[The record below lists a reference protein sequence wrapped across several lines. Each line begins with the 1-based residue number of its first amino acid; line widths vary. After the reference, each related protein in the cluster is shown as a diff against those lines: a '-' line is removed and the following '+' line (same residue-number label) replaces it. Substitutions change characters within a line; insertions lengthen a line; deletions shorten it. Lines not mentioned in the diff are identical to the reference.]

1 MASFATR
8 RWFLFLHNKFMNEK
22 ILVFSTQK
30 YAYFKEAFNQQKTT
44 FEKGE
49 LEYKLF
55 PDGESYYRI
64 LSKVQSREV
73 VLIGGTISENDTMQL
88 YDLAS
93 GLVDEGVKKLTIII
107 PFYGYSTMERTV
119 KSGEIVTAKT
129 RARLLSA
136 IPQSYLGNRIIMV
149 DLHVSGL
156 QYYFEN
162 GVHTVHLYAKPLI
175 LEAAKKLGGG
185 ENGTEYDFVL
195 ASADAGRAKWVESLA
210 FDLGVD
216 AAFVYKR
223 RSSGSDTEVTGINAD
238 VKDKKIVLYDDMIRT
253 GGSLINAAKVY
264 KEAGARQIFVVATHG
279 VFPEG
284 SIERLEDSK
293 LIEKIIITDTHPNAK
308 EAAQKTD
315 FIEISSIADLLIQ
328 AVVSF

>member
-1 MASFATR
+1 
-8 RWFLFLHNKFMNEK
+8 MNER
-22 ILVFSTQK
+22 ILVFSTHK
-30 YAYFKEAFNQQKTT
+30 YTYFQEAFIKEETT

-49 LEYKLF
+49 LEHKLF

-64 LSKVQSREV
+64 LSKVQSKEA
-73 VLIGGTISENDTMQL
+73 VLIGGTISEQDTMEL

-93 GLVDEGVKKLTIII
+93 GLVDEGVKKLTLII
-107 PFYGYSTMERTV
+107 PFYGYSTMERAV

-129 RARLLSA
+129 RARLLST

-156 QYYFEN
+156 QYYFED

-175 LEAAKKLGGG
+175 LEAAKKLGG
-185 ENGTEYDFVL
+185 NDFVL

-210 FDLGVD
+210 MDLGVD

-223 RSSGSDTEVTGINAD
+223 RSSGSDTQITGINAD
-238 VKDKKIVLYDDMIRT
+238 VNEKKVVLYDDMIRT

-264 KEAGARQIFVVATHG
+264 KEAGAKQIFVVATHG
-279 VFPEG
+279 VFPKG
-284 SIERLEDSK
+284 SVERLYNSR
-293 LIEKIIITDTHPNAK
+293 LIEKIIVTDTHPNAE

-315 FIEISSIADLLIQ
+315 FIEISSISNLLIQ
-328 AVVSF
+328 SVTSF

>member
-1 MASFATR
+1 
-8 RWFLFLHNKFMNEK
+8 MNEK

-30 YAYFKEAFNQQKTT
+30 YAYFREAFVEKENK
-44 FEKGE
+44 FEKGK
-49 LEYKLF
+49 LEHKVF

-64 LSKVQSREV
+64 LSKLHSKEA
-73 VLIGGTISENDTMQL
+73 VLIGGTVSENDTMEL

-129 RARLLSA
+129 RARLLST
-136 IPQSYLGNRIIMV
+136 IPQSYLGNRIVMV

-156 QYYFEN
+156 QYYFER

-175 LEAAKKLGGG
+175 LEAARKLGG
-185 ENGTEYDFVL
+185 TDFVL

-210 FDLGVD
+210 MDLGVD

-223 RSSGSDTEVTGINAD
+223 RSSGSDTEIIGVNAD
-238 VKDKKIVLYDDMIRT
+238 VRGKKVVLYDDMIRT

-264 KEAGARQIFVVATHG
+264 KEAGAKEIYVVATHG
-279 VFPEG
+279 VFPNG
-284 SIERLEDSK
+284 SVKRLEDSK
-293 LIEKIIITDTHPNAK
+293 LIEKIIVTDTHPNAK
-308 EAAQKTD
+308 EAAQKTG
-315 FIEISSIADLLIQ
+315 FIEISSISDLLIQ
-328 AVVSF
+328 AVNSF

>member
-1 MASFATR
+1 MSESTV
-8 RWFLFLHNKFMNEK
+8 
-22 ILVFSTQK
+22 VFSTQK
-30 YAYFKEAFNQQKTT
+30 YTYFQDTFIQNKA
-44 FEKGE
+44 FEKGK
-49 LEYKLF
+49 LERKVF

-64 LSKVQSREV
+64 LSKVLAKEA
-73 VLIGGTISENDTMQL
+73 VLIGGTVSEQDTMEL

-93 GLVDEGVKKLTIII
+93 GLVDAGVKRLTIII
-107 PFYGYSTMERTV
+107 PFYGYSTMERAV
-119 KSGEIVTAKT
+119 KTGEIVTAKT

-136 IPQSYLGNRIIMV
+136 IPQSYLGNRIVMV

-175 LEAAKKLGGG
+175 LEAAKKLGG
-185 ENGTEYDFVL
+185 TDFVL

-210 FDLGVD
+210 MDLGVD

-223 RSSGSDTEVTGINAD
+223 RSSGSDTEITGVNAD
-238 VKDKKIVLYDDMIRT
+238 VSGKKVVLYDDMIRT

-264 KEAGARQIFVVATHG
+264 KEAEAKQIFVVATHG

-284 SIERLEDSK
+284 SVERLENSG
-293 LIEKIIITDTHPNAK
+293 LIEKIIVTDTHHNAK
-308 EAAQKTD
+308 AAAQKTD
-315 FIEISSIADLLIQ
+315 FIEISSISDLLISS
-328 AVVSF
+328 VTDF

>member
-1 MASFATR
+1 M
-8 RWFLFLHNKFMNEK
+8 KEQ

-30 YAYFKEAFNQQKTT
+30 YEYFQEEFIKDKAT

-49 LEYKLF
+49 LEYKRF

-64 LSKVQSREV
+64 LSKLQSKEA
-73 VLIGGTISENDTMQL
+73 VLIGGTVSESDTMEL
-88 YDLAS
+88 YDLAN
-93 GLVDEGVKKLTIII
+93 GLVDEGIKKLTIII

-129 RARLLSA
+129 RARLLST
-136 IPQSYLGNRIIMV
+136 IPQSYLGNRIVMV

-156 QYYFEN
+156 QYYFER

-175 LEAAKKLGGG
+175 LEAARKLGG
-185 ENGTEYDFVL
+185 TDFVL

-223 RSSGSDTEVTGINAD
+223 RSSGSDTEITGINAD
-238 VKDKKIVLYDDMIRT
+238 VNGKKVVLYDDMIRT
-253 GGSLINAAKVY
+253 GGSLVNAAKVY
-264 KEAGARQIFVVATHG
+264 KEAGAKEIYVVATHG
-279 VFPEG
+279 VFPKG
-284 SIERLEDSK
+284 SVERLEGSK
-293 LIEKIIITDTHPNAK
+293 LIEKIIVTDTHPNAN

-315 FIEISSIADLLIQ
+315 FIEISSISDLLID
-328 AVVSF
+328 AVTSF

>member
-1 MASFATR
+1 
-8 RWFLFLHNKFMNEK
+8 MNEK

-30 YAYFKEAFNQQKTT
+30 YAYFREAFVEKENT
-44 FEKGE
+44 FEKGK
-49 LEYKLF
+49 LEHKIF

-64 LSKVQSREV
+64 LSKVQSREA
-73 VLIGGTISENDTMQL
+73 VLIGGTVSENDTMEL

-129 RARLLSA
+129 RARLLST
-136 IPQSYLGNRIIMV
+136 IPQSYLGNRIVMV

-156 QYYFEN
+156 QYYFER

-175 LEAAKKLGGG
+175 LEAARKLGGG
-185 ENGTEYDFVL
+185 ENGKGDFVL

-210 FDLGVD
+210 MDLGVD

-223 RSSGSDTEVTGINAD
+223 RSSGSDTEITGINAD
-238 VKDKKIVLYDDMIRT
+238 VHGKKVVLYDDMIRT

-264 KEAGARQIFVVATHG
+264 KEAGAKEIYVVATHG
-279 VFPEG
+279 VFPNG
-284 SIERLEDSK
+284 SVERLENSK
-293 LIEKIIITDTHPNAK
+293 LIEKIIVTDTHPNAK

-315 FIEISSIADLLIQ
+315 FIEISSISDLLIQ
-328 AVVSF
+328 AVNSF

>member
-1 MASFATR
+1 M
-8 RWFLFLHNKFMNEK
+8 KEK

-30 YAYFKEAFNQQKTT
+30 YAYFREAFVEKENK
-44 FEKGE
+44 FEKGK
-49 LEYKLF
+49 LEHKIF

-64 LSKVQSREV
+64 LSKLQSKEA
-73 VLIGGTISENDTMQL
+73 VLIGGTVSEQDTMEL
-88 YDLAS
+88 YDIAS
-93 GLVDEGVKKLTIII
+93 GLVDEGIKKLTIII

-136 IPQSYLGNRIIMV
+136 IPQSYSGNRIIMV

-156 QYYFEN
+156 QYYFER

-175 LEAAKKLGGG
+175 LEAARKLGGK
-185 ENGTEYDFVL
+185 DFVL

-223 RSSGSDTEVTGINAD
+223 RSSGSDTEITGINAD
-238 VKDKKIVLYDDMIRT
+238 VRGKKVVLYDDMIRT
-253 GGSLINAAKVY
+253 GGSLVNAAKVY
-264 KEAGARQIFVVATHG
+264 KEAGAEQIFVVATHG
-279 VFPEG
+279 VFPNG
-284 SIERLEDSK
+284 SVKRLEESK
-293 LIEKIIITDTHPNAK
+293 LIEKIIVTDTHPNAR

-315 FIEISSIADLLIQ
+315 FIEISSISYLLIQ
-328 AVVSF
+328 AVTSF

>member
-1 MASFATR
+1 
-8 RWFLFLHNKFMNEK
+8 MNEK

-30 YAYFKEAFNQQKTT
+30 YAYFQEAFIKEKTI

-64 LSKVQSREV
+64 LSKLQSKEA
-73 VLIGGTISENDTMQL
+73 VLIGGTVSEQDTMEL

-93 GLVDEGVKKLTIII
+93 GLVDEGIKKLTIII

-136 IPQSYLGNRIIMV
+136 IPQSYSGNRIIMV

-156 QYYFEN
+156 QYYFER

-175 LEAAKKLGGG
+175 LEAARKLGGK
-185 ENGTEYDFVL
+185 DFVL

-223 RSSGSDTEVTGINAD
+223 RSSGSDTEITGINAD
-238 VKDKKIVLYDDMIRT
+238 VRGKKVVLYDDMIRT
-253 GGSLINAAKVY
+253 GGSLVNAAKVY
-264 KEAGARQIFVVATHG
+264 KEAGAEQIFVVATHG
-279 VFPEG
+279 VFPNG
-284 SIERLEDSK
+284 SVKRLEESK
-293 LIEKIIITDTHPNAK
+293 LIERIIVTDTHPNARA
-308 EAAQKTD
+308 AAQKTD
-315 FIEISSIADLLIQ
+315 FIEISSISDLLIQ
-328 AVVSF
+328 AVTSF

>member
-1 MASFATR
+1 M
-8 RWFLFLHNKFMNEK
+8 KEQ

-30 YAYFKEAFNQQKTT
+30 YAYFREAFVEKEKTT
-44 FEKGE
+44 FEKGK
-49 LEYKLF
+49 LEHKIF

-64 LSKVQSREV
+64 LSKVQSREA
-73 VLIGGTISENDTMQL
+73 VLIGGTVSENDTMEL

-156 QYYFEN
+156 QYYFER

-175 LEAAKKLGGG
+175 LEAARKLGGK
-185 ENGTEYDFVL
+185 DFVL

-210 FDLGVD
+210 MDLGVD

-223 RSSGSDTEVTGINAD
+223 RSSGSDTQITGINAD
-238 VKDKKIVLYDDMIRT
+238 VNGKKVVLYDDMIRT
-253 GGSLINAAKVY
+253 GGSLVNAAKVY
-264 KEAGARQIFVVATHG
+264 KEAGAKEIYVVATHG
-279 VFPEG
+279 VFPQG
-284 SIERLEDSK
+284 SVERLQDSK
-293 LIEKIIITDTHPNAK
+293 LIEKIIVTDTHPNAL

-315 FIEISSIADLLIQ
+315 FIEISSISDLLIQ
-328 AVVSF
+328 SVTSF

>member
-1 MASFATR
+1 M
-8 RWFLFLHNKFMNEK
+8 KEQ

-30 YAYFKEAFNQQKTT
+30 YTYFEEAFVKKENT
-44 FEKGE
+44 FEKGK
-49 LEYKLF
+49 LERKIF

-64 LSKVQSREV
+64 LSKVQSKEA
-73 VLIGGTISENDTMQL
+73 VLIGGTVSENDTMEL

-93 GLVDEGVKKLTIII
+93 GLVDEGIKKLTIII

-136 IPQSYLGNRIIMV
+136 IPQSYLGNRIVMV

-156 QYYFEN
+156 QYYFEK

-175 LEAAKKLGGG
+175 LEAARKLGGG
-185 ENGTEYDFVL
+185 KDGKDDFVL

-223 RSSGSDTEVTGINAD
+223 RSSGSDTQITGVNAD
-238 VKDKKIVLYDDMIRT
+238 VNGKKVVLYDDMIRT

-264 KEAGARQIFVVATHG
+264 KNAGAKQIYVVATHG
-279 VFPEG
+279 VFPTG
-284 SIERLEDSK
+284 SVERLENSK
-293 LIEKIIITDTHPNAK
+293 LIEKIIVTDTHPNAL

-315 FIEISSIADLLIQ
+315 FIEISSISDLLIQ
-328 AVVSF
+328 AVNPF

>member
-1 MASFATR
+1 M
-8 RWFLFLHNKFMNEK
+8 KEQ

-30 YAYFKEAFNQQKTT
+30 YEYFQEEFIKDKAT

-49 LEYKLF
+49 LEYKRF

-64 LSKVQSREV
+64 LSKLQSKEA
-73 VLIGGTISENDTMQL
+73 VLIGGTVSENDTMEL
-88 YDLAS
+88 YDLAN
-93 GLVDEGVKKLTIII
+93 GLVDEGIKKLTIII

-129 RARLLSA
+129 RARLLST
-136 IPQSYLGNRIIMV
+136 IPQSYLGNRIVMV

-156 QYYFEN
+156 QYYFER

-175 LEAAKKLGGG
+175 LEAARKLGG
-185 ENGTEYDFVL
+185 TDFVL

-223 RSSGSDTEVTGINAD
+223 RSSGSDTEITGINAD
-238 VKDKKIVLYDDMIRT
+238 VNGKKVVLYDDMIRT
-253 GGSLINAAKVY
+253 GGSLVNAAKVY
-264 KEAGARQIFVVATHG
+264 KEAGAKEIFVVATHG
-279 VFPEG
+279 VFPKG
-284 SIERLEDSK
+284 SIKRLEDSK
-293 LIEKIIITDTHPNAK
+293 LIEKIIVTDTHPNAK

-315 FIEISSIADLLIQ
+315 FIEILSISDLLIQ
-328 AVVSF
+328 AVNSF

>member
-1 MASFATR
+1 M
-8 RWFLFLHNKFMNEK
+8 KEK
-22 ILVFSTQK
+22 TLVFSTQK
-30 YAYFKEAFNQQKTT
+30 YTYFRETFVKQQDT

-64 LSKVQSREV
+64 LSNVLAKEA
-73 VLIGGTISENDTMQL
+73 VLIGGTVSEKDTMEL

-93 GLVDEGVKKLTIII
+93 GLVDAGVKRLTIII
-107 PFYGYSTMERTV
+107 PFYGYSTMERAV

-136 IPQSYLGNRIIMV
+136 IPQSYLGNRIVMV

-162 GVHTVHLYAKPLI
+162 GVHTAHLYAKPLI
-175 LEAAKKLGGG
+175 LEAARKLGG
-185 ENGTEYDFVL
+185 TDFVL

-223 RSSGSDTEVTGINAD
+223 RSSGSDTEITGVNAD
-238 VKDKKIVLYDDMIRT
+238 VSNKKVVLYDDMIRT

-264 KEAGARQIFVVATHG
+264 KEAGAKEIYVVATHG
-279 VFPEG
+279 VFPKG
-284 SIERLEDSK
+284 SIERLENSK
-293 LIEKIIITDTHPNAK
+293 LIEKIIVTDTHPNAK
-308 EAAQKTD
+308 EAAQKTA
-315 FIEISSIADLLIQ
+315 FIEISSISDLLIN
-328 AVVSF
+328 AVTAF

>member
-1 MASFATR
+1 
-8 RWFLFLHNKFMNEK
+8 MNEQ
-22 ILVFSTQK
+22 IIVFSTQK
-30 YAYFKEAFNQQKTT
+30 YTYLQDTFIKKDV

-49 LEYKLF
+49 LEHKLF

-64 LSKVQSREV
+64 LSKVLTKEA
-73 VLIGGTISENDTMQL
+73 VLIGGTVSEKDTMEL

-93 GLVDEGVKKLTIII
+93 GLVDAGVKRLTIII
-107 PFYGYSTMERTV
+107 PFYGYSTMERAV

-136 IPQSYLGNRIIMV
+136 IPQSYLGNRIVMV

-162 GVHTVHLYAKPLI
+162 GVHTAHLYAKPLI
-175 LEAAKKLGGG
+175 LEAARKLGGG
-185 ENGTEYDFVL
+185 ENRNNDFVL

-223 RSSGSDTEVTGINAD
+223 RSSGSDTEITGVNAD
-238 VKDKKIVLYDDMIRT
+238 VRGKKVVLYDDMIRT

-264 KEAGARQIFVVATHG
+264 KEAGAKQIFVVATHG
-279 VFPEG
+279 VFPSG
-284 SIERLEDSK
+284 SVERLEDSQ
-293 LIEKIIITDTHPNAK
+293 LIEKIIVTDTHPNAK

-315 FIEISSIADLLIQ
+315 FIEISSISDLLIQ
-328 AVVSF
+328 AVSSF

>member
-1 MASFATR
+1 
-8 RWFLFLHNKFMNEK
+8 MNEK

-30 YAYFKEAFNQQKTT
+30 YAYFREAFVEKENK
-44 FEKGE
+44 FEKGK
-49 LEYKLF
+49 LEHKIF

-64 LSKVQSREV
+64 LSKLQSKEA
-73 VLIGGTISENDTMQL
+73 VLIGGTVSESDTMEL

-129 RARLLSA
+129 RARLLST
-136 IPQSYLGNRIIMV
+136 IPQSYSGNRIVMV

-156 QYYFEN
+156 QYYFER

-175 LEAAKKLGGG
+175 LEAARKLGGG
-185 ENGTEYDFVL
+185 KDGKEDFVL

-210 FDLGVD
+210 MDLGVD

-223 RSSGSDTEVTGINAD
+223 RSSGSDTEITGINAD
-238 VKDKKIVLYDDMIRT
+238 VNGKKVVLYDDMIRT

-264 KEAGARQIFVVATHG
+264 KEAGAKQIFVVATHG
-279 VFPEG
+279 VFPSG
-284 SIERLEDSK
+284 SVERLENSK
-293 LIEKIIITDTHPNAK
+293 LIEKIIVTDTHPNAK

-315 FIEISSIADLLIQ
+315 FIEISSISDLLIQ
-328 AVVSF
+328 AVNSF

>member
-1 MASFATR
+1 M
-8 RWFLFLHNKFMNEK
+8 KEQ

-30 YAYFKEAFNQQKTT
+30 YAYFREAFVEKENT
-44 FEKGE
+44 FEKGK
-49 LEYKLF
+49 LEHKIF

-64 LSKVQSREV
+64 LSKVQSKEA
-73 VLIGGTISENDTMQL
+73 VLIGGTVSENDTMEL

-136 IPQSYLGNRIIMV
+136 IPQSYLGNRIVMV

-156 QYYFEN
+156 QYYFER

-175 LEAAKKLGGG
+175 LEAARKLGGG
-185 ENGTEYDFVL
+185 LDGKGDFVL

-210 FDLGVD
+210 MDLGVD

-223 RSSGSDTEVTGINAD
+223 RSSGSDTEITGINAD
-238 VKDKKIVLYDDMIRT
+238 VNGKKVVLYDDMIRT
-253 GGSLINAAKVY
+253 GGSLVNAAKVY
-264 KEAGARQIFVVATHG
+264 KDAGAKEIYVVATHG
-279 VFPEG
+279 VFPKG
-284 SIERLEDSK
+284 SVERLENSK
-293 LIEKIIITDTHPNAK
+293 LIEKIIVTDTHPNAL

-315 FIEISSIADLLIQ
+315 FIEISSISDLLIN
-328 AVVSF
+328 AVTSF

>member
-1 MASFATR
+1 M
-8 RWFLFLHNKFMNEK
+8 KEK

-30 YAYFKEAFNQQKTT
+30 YTYFQDAFIKEKTT

-64 LSKVQSREV
+64 LSKIQSREV
-73 VLIGGTISENDTMQL
+73 VLIGGTVSEQDTMEL

-136 IPQSYLGNRIIMV
+136 IPQSYLGNRIVMV

-156 QYYFEN
+156 QYYFER

-175 LEAAKKLGGG
+175 LEAARKLGG
-185 ENGTEYDFVL
+185 TDFVL

-210 FDLGVD
+210 MDLGVD

-223 RSSGSDTEVTGINAD
+223 RSSGSDTEITGINAD
-238 VKDKKIVLYDDMIRT
+238 VNGKKVVLYDDMIRT
-253 GGSLINAAKVY
+253 GGSLVNAAKVY
-264 KEAGARQIFVVATHG
+264 KEAGAKEIYVVATHG
-279 VFPEG
+279 VFPTG
-284 SIERLEDSK
+284 SIKRLEDSK
-293 LIEKIIITDTHPNAK
+293 LIEKIIVTDTHPNAK

-315 FIEISSIADLLIQ
+315 FIEISSISDLLIQ
-328 AVVSF
+328 AVTSF

>member
-1 MASFATR
+1 LILNEGFY
-8 RWFLFLHNKFMNEK
+8 FYKKFMKEQ

-30 YAYFKEAFNQQKTT
+30 YTYFEEAFVKKENT
-44 FEKGE
+44 FEKGK
-49 LEYKLF
+49 LERKIF

-64 LSKVQSREV
+64 LSKVQSKEA
-73 VLIGGTISENDTMQL
+73 VLIGGTVSENDTMEL

-93 GLVDEGVKKLTIII
+93 GLVDEGIKKLTIII

-136 IPQSYLGNRIIMV
+136 IPQSYLGNRIVMV

-156 QYYFEN
+156 QYYFEK

-175 LEAAKKLGGG
+175 LEAARKLGGG
-185 ENGTEYDFVL
+185 KDGKDDFVL

-223 RSSGSDTEVTGINAD
+223 RSSGSDTQITGVNAD
-238 VKDKKIVLYDDMIRT
+238 VNGKKVVLYDDMIRT

-264 KEAGARQIFVVATHG
+264 KNAGAKQIYVVATHG
-279 VFPEG
+279 VFPTG
-284 SIERLEDSK
+284 SVERLENSK
-293 LIEKIIITDTHPNAK
+293 LIEKIIVTDTHPNAL

-315 FIEISSIADLLIQ
+315 FIEISSISDLLIQ
-328 AVVSF
+328 AVNPF

>member
-1 MASFATR
+1 MRISLETQRGFSFYQK
-8 RWFLFLHNKFMNEK
+8 NMNEQIK
-22 ILVFSTQK
+22 EQILVFSTQK
-30 YAYFKEAFNQQKTT
+30 YAYFREAFVEKEKAI
-44 FEKGE
+44 FEKGK
-49 LEYKLF
+49 LEHKVF

-64 LSKVQSREV
+64 LSKLQSREA
-73 VLIGGTISENDTMQL
+73 VLIGGTVSENDTMEL

-136 IPQSYLGNRIIMV
+136 IPQSYSGNRIVMV

-156 QYYFEN
+156 QYYFER

-175 LEAAKKLGGG
+175 LEAARKLGGK
-185 ENGTEYDFVL
+185 DFVL

-223 RSSGSDTEVTGINAD
+223 RSSGSDTEITGINAD
-238 VKDKKIVLYDDMIRT
+238 VNGKKVVLYDDMIRT
-253 GGSLINAAKVY
+253 GGSLINAVKVY
-264 KEAGARQIFVVATHG
+264 KEAGAKEIYVVATHG
-279 VFPEG
+279 VFPNG
-284 SIERLEDSK
+284 SVERLENSK
-293 LIEKIIITDTHPNAK
+293 LIEKIIVTDTHSNAK

-315 FIEISSIADLLIQ
+315 FIEISSISDLLID
-328 AVVSF
+328 AVTSF

>member
-1 MASFATR
+1 MD
-8 RWFLFLHNKFMNEK
+8 EK

-30 YAYFKEAFNQQKTT
+30 YAYFRGAFVEKESK
-44 FEKGE
+44 FEKGK
-49 LEYKLF
+49 LEHKLF

-64 LSKVQSREV
+64 LSKLQSKEA
-73 VLIGGTISENDTMQL
+73 VLIGGTVSESDTMEL

-93 GLVDEGVKKLTIII
+93 GLVDEGIKKLTIII

-119 KSGEIVTAKT
+119 KAGEIVTAKT

-156 QYYFEN
+156 QYYFER

-175 LEAAKKLGGG
+175 LEAARKLGG
-185 ENGTEYDFVL
+185 ENGKNGKSDFVL

-223 RSSGSDTEVTGINAD
+223 RSSGSDTEITGINAD
-238 VKDKKIVLYDDMIRT
+238 VNGKKVVLYDDMIRT

-264 KEAGARQIFVVATHG
+264 KEAGATQIFVVATHG

-284 SIERLEDSK
+284 SVERLESSK
-293 LIEKIIITDTHPNAK
+293 LIEKIIVTDTHYKAR

-315 FIEISSIADLLIQ
+315 FIEISSISDLLIN
-328 AVVSF
+328 AITSF

>member
-1 MASFATR
+1 M
-8 RWFLFLHNKFMNEK
+8 KEQ

-30 YAYFKEAFNQQKTT
+30 YTYFQEAFVKKENI

-49 LEYKLF
+49 LEHKLF

-64 LSKVQSREV
+64 LSKIQSREV
-73 VLIGGTISENDTMQL
+73 VLIGGTVSEQDTMEL

-136 IPQSYLGNRIIMV
+136 IPQSYLGNRIVMV

-156 QYYFEN
+156 QYYFER

-175 LEAAKKLGGG
+175 LEAARKLGG
-185 ENGTEYDFVL
+185 TDFVL

-223 RSSGSDTEVTGINAD
+223 RSSGSDTEITGINAD
-238 VKDKKIVLYDDMIRT
+238 VNGKKVVLYDDMIRT
-253 GGSLINAAKVY
+253 GGSLVNAAKVY
-264 KEAGARQIFVVATHG
+264 KEAGAKEIYVVATHG
-279 VFPEG
+279 VFPNG
-284 SIERLEDSK
+284 SVKRLEDSK
-293 LIEKIIITDTHPNAK
+293 LIEKIIVTDTHPNAK

-315 FIEISSIADLLIQ
+315 FIEISSISDLLIQ
-328 AVVSF
+328 AVNSF

>member
-1 MASFATR
+1 M
-8 RWFLFLHNKFMNEK
+8 
-22 ILVFSTQK
+22 
-30 YAYFKEAFNQQKTT
+30 
-44 FEKGE
+44 
-49 LEYKLF
+49 
-55 PDGESYYRI
+55 
-64 LSKVQSREV
+64 
-73 VLIGGTISENDTMQL
+73 IGGTVSENDTMEL

-129 RARLLSA
+129 RARLLST
-136 IPQSYLGNRIIMV
+136 IPQSYSGNRIVMV

-156 QYYFEN
+156 QYYFER

-175 LEAAKKLGGG
+175 LEAAKTLGG
-185 ENGTEYDFVL
+185 TDFVL

-210 FDLGVD
+210 MDLGVD

-223 RSSGSDTEVTGINAD
+223 RSSGSDTEITGINAD
-238 VKDKKIVLYDDMIRT
+238 VRGKKVVLYDDMIRT

-264 KEAGARQIFVVATHG
+264 KEAGAKEIYVVATHG
-279 VFPEG
+279 VFPSG
-284 SIERLEDSK
+284 SVERLENSK
-293 LIEKIIITDTHPNAK
+293 LIEKIIVTDTHPNAR

-315 FIEISSIADLLIQ
+315 FIEISSISDLLIQ
-328 AVVSF
+328 AVNSF

>member
-1 MASFATR
+1 MVSFEPQRA
-8 RWFLFLHNKFMNEK
+8 FLFYKKMNEK

-30 YAYFKEAFNQQKTT
+30 YGYFREAFVKQENK
-44 FEKGE
+44 FEKGK
-49 LEYKLF
+49 LEHKVF

-64 LSKVQSREV
+64 LSKLQAKEA
-73 VLIGGTISENDTMQL
+73 VLIGGTVSENDTMEL

-93 GLVDEGVKKLTIII
+93 GLVDEGIKKLTIII

-156 QYYFEN
+156 QYYFER

-175 LEAAKKLGGG
+175 LEAARKLGGG
-185 ENGTEYDFVL
+185 KNGSDGKSDFVL

-210 FDLGVD
+210 MDLGVD

-223 RSSGSDTEVTGINAD
+223 RSSGSDTEITGINAD
-238 VKDKKIVLYDDMIRT
+238 VKGKKVVLYDDMIRT
-253 GGSLINAAKVY
+253 GGSLISAAKVY
-264 KEAGARQIFVVATHG
+264 KEAGATQIYVVATHG
-279 VFPEG
+279 VFPAG
-284 SIERLEDSK
+284 SVERLENSK
-293 LIEKIIITDTHPNAK
+293 LIEKIIVTDTHYKAI

-315 FIEISSIADLLIQ
+315 FVEISSISDLLIS
-328 AVVSF
+328 AITSF